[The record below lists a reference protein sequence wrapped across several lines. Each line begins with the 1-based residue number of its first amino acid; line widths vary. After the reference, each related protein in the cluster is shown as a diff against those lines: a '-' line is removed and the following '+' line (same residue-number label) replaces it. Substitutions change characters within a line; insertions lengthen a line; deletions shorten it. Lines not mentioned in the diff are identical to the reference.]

1 MLDSPVLYS
10 YIMVLHNKTLP
21 HTGIEITMKELSKKF
36 KVQGNVRGLIRSI
49 NKDCSRCNLILKK
62 TVELEM
68 SIHPGPRTILA
79 PPFYSVMLDIAYGF
93 AGQPFK
99 GARKTI

>member
-10 YIMVLHNKTLP
+10 YIMVLYNKILP
-21 HTGIEITMKELSKKF
+21 HAGIETTMKEISKKF
-36 KVQGNVRGLIRSI
+36 KVQGNIRGLLRKIK
-49 NKDCSRCNLILKK
+49 KDCSRCNLILKT

-93 AGQPFK
+93 AGQPY
-99 GARKTI
+99 I